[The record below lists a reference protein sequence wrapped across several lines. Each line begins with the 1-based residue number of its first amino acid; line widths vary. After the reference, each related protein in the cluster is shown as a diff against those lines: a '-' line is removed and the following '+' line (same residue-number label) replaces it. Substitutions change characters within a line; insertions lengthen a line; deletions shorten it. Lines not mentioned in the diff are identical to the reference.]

1 MWAAPVSFPSY
12 NYGKPINTLQASGS
26 NRRVPKSLK
35 LRASFYDY
43 PLASRIMV
51 KSAICV
57 SNQFLSLN
65 MIVKE
70 PLEYDIPYST
80 SENSLQQ
87 KFSNFGEIAEAVK
100 LVKDET
106 SKRSKGFAFIQYTSQ
121 DDAMLALENMDHQT
135 FDGRVIYVELAKPG
149 KDAYAG
155 YPKTSGPPKKQY
167 MQQQEEVTDCWY

>member
-26 NRRVPKSLK
+26 NRRVPMSLK

-51 KSAICV
+51 K
-57 SNQFLSLN
+57 N
-65 MIVKE
+65 
-70 PLEYDIPYST
+70 IPYST

-87 KFSNFGEIAEAVK
+87 KFSNFGEIAEVK

>member
-1 MWAAPVSFPSY
+1 MWAASLSLPSY
-12 NYGKPINTLQASGS
+12 SYGKPTNTIPASGS
-26 NRRVPKSLK
+26 NRRAPKSLK
-35 LRASFYDY
+35 LRASFYNY

-51 KSAICV
+51 K
-57 SNQFLSLN
+57 N
-65 MIVKE
+65 
-70 PLEYDIPYST
+70 IPYST

-87 KFSNFGEIAEAVK
+87 KFSNFGEIAEVK
-100 LVKDET
+100 LVQDEI

-121 DDAMLALENMDHQT
+121 DDAMLALENMDRQT
-135 FDGRVIYVELAKPG
+135 LDGRVIYVELAKPG

>member
-26 NRRVPKSLK
+26 NRRVPVSLK

-51 KSAICV
+51 K
-57 SNQFLSLN
+57 N
-65 MIVKE
+65 
-70 PLEYDIPYST
+70 IPYST

-87 KFSNFGEIAEAVK
+87 KFSNFGEVAEAVK
-100 LVKDET
+100 LVKDES

-121 DDAMLALENMDHQT
+121 DDAMLALENMDHQD

-167 MQQQEEVTDCWY
+167 MQQQQEEVTDCWY

>member
-51 KSAICV
+51 K
-57 SNQFLSLN
+57 N
-65 MIVKE
+65 
-70 PLEYDIPYST
+70 IPYST

>member
-87 KFSNFGEIAEAVK
+87 KFSNFGEIAEVK

>member
-51 KSAICV
+51 K
-57 SNQFLSLN
+57 N
-65 MIVKE
+65 
-70 PLEYDIPYST
+70 IPYST

-87 KFSNFGEIAEAVK
+87 KFSNFGEIAEVK